1 MADHQL
7 AITIKTDRVNPE
19 GQVSSCNKEQNNC
32 AVGISYLSVSKVYVW
47 EQNQF
52 EEKFSSSQGGHDEI
66 EGVEGFLQSA
76 LGGLGLEQE
85 EEGGDDDECL
95 GQEGGCSFLVYL
107 DQLAAHATI

>member
-7 AITIKTDRVNPE
+7 AIAIQTDRVNPE
-19 GQVSSCNKEQNNC
+19 SQVSSCNKKQNNST
-32 AVGISYLSVSKVYVW
+32 VGIGYLSVSKVDVW
-47 EQNQF
+47 EQDQL
-52 EEKFSSSQGGHDEI
+52 EEKFGSSQAGYYEI

-76 LGGLGLEQE
+76 LGGLWLQQE